1 MQSERAKPLCSPR
14 FANRANQKGA
24 KFKRQ
29 RGEIKTII
37 MEKIVSLGIV
47 ESYFEKL
54 KANLAVDAAIVG
66 GGPSG
71 LVAAYYMAKAGKKV
85 ALYERNLAPGG
96 GMWGGA
102 MMFNDIVVQ
111 AEATPILDEMGVS
124 YRPYK
129 DGMFILDSVH
139 ATSAL
144 IYAATR
150 AGATIFNCYSVEDVV
165 FQDEEVRGL
174 VVNWAPVMRERM
186 HVDPLVIMAKTV
198 LEGTGHDCMV
208 ARLVARKNGVKLDT
222 PTGEVIGERSLN
234 VELGEQTTVENTK
247 EVYPGLF
254 VSGMAANGVSG
265 SFRMGP
271 IFGGMLLSGK
281 KAAELMMAKIDAK

>member
-14 FANRANQKGA
+14 SANCATQKGA
-24 KFKRQ
+24 KLKRQ

-71 LVAAYYMAKAGKKV
+71 LVAAYYLAKAGKKV

-222 PTGEVIGERSLN
+222 PTGEVVGERSLN

-281 KAAELMMAKIDAK
+281 KVADLMMAKIDAK